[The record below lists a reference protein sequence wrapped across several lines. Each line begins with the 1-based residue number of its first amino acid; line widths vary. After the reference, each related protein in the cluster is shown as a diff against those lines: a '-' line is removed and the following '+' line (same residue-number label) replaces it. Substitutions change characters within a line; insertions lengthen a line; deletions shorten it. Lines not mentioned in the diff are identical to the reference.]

1 MPMTDLPKPLVLE
14 TTTSV
19 DCRVSARV
27 RRPYEAP
34 QCEKKRSIH
43 RVTLIS
49 GTGNMSVGALSVMG
63 G

>member
-1 MPMTDLPKPLVLE
+1 MTDLLKPTAPEVADPSDAPA
-14 TTTSV
+14 TN
-19 DCRVSARV
+19 RAK
-27 RRPYEAP
+27 RPYEPP

-49 GTGNMSVGALSVMG
+49 GVGNMSVGALSVMG

>member
-1 MPMTDLPKPLVLE
+1 MTDLSKPTAPEAADLAEKSE
-14 TTTSV
+14 T
-19 DCRVSARV
+19 V
-27 RRPYEAP
+27 RAKRPYEPP

-49 GTGNMSVGALSVMG
+49 GVGNMSVGALSVMG